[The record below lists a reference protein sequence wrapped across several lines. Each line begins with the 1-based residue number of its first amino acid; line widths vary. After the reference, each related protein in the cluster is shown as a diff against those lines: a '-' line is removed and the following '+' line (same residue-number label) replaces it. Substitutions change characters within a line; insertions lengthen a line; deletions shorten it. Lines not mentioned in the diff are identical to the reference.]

1 MRIPKFLAA
10 LAVSAALLGGGH
22 ESTASTGSAATAPS
36 PVEYSAYVAHFGGF
50 AAVSVSAAPGSTV
63 DVWAIAPTGELLLAG
78 QASVGASGTSTFV
91 APDLGAGFL
100 VDSAV
105 RGVDIRDWL
114 E

>member
-22 ESTASTGSAATAPS
+22 KTAVLAGSEVASPS
-36 PVEYSAYVAHFGGF
+36 PIEYSAQVAHFGGF
-50 AAVSVSAAPGSTV
+50 SAVSVSATPGSTV
-63 DVWAIAPTGELLLAG
+63 NVWAVASTGELLLAG
-78 QASVGASGTSTFV
+78 QASVGASGTTTFV

-105 RGVDIRDWL
+105 HGIDIRDWL